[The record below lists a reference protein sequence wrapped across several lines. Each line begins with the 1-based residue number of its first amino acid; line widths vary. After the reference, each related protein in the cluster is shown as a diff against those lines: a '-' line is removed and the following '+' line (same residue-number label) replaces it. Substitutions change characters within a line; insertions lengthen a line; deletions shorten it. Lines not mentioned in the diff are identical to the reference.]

1 MQNMSILPKNEQLRM
16 RGDMGRVIVAA
27 FGLMVV
33 AVFGLVVYGYSV
45 DMSPIPQSTRVD
57 VVLHGK

>member
-1 MQNMSILPKNEQLRM
+1 
-16 RGDMGRVIVAA
+16 MGRVIVAA